1 MGMQNT
7 TLLAGQNEQTHTH
20 TPEVWEIVA
29 VPGAEIPED
38 LRCCP
43 GFKVVLSVDD
53 FVALKLLFV
62 SLNIQTDL

>member
-38 LRCCP
+38 LRCFWC
-43 GFKVVLSVDD
+43 KI
-53 FVALKLLFV
+53 AMFV
-62 SLNIQTDL
+62 SINLQTDL